1 MEMDAKLQ
9 TVRFDIERCQ
19 ISQNLSVDLIQ
30 FLSKLKQSF
39 KIKQAYSNIYMK
51 RQRPRI
57 VKPLFKKG

>member
-19 ISQNLSVDLIQ
+19 FSQNLSVDLIQ